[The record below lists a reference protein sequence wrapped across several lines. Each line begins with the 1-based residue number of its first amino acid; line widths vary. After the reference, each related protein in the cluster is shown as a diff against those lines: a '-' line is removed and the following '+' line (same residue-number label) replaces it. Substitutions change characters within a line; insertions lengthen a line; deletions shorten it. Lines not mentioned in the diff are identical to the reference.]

1 MDKLYNAEIKERF
14 LNEIYGDNEGSQIT
28 VRNIFNK
35 TELIEDIIQKDLY
48 NFNLVEIGKALQN
61 TNPYSNNVVKSYLRF
76 ISRYISWS
84 IKTGLREDNVNPI
97 RTVDSDWA
105 NQFVASKKIH
115 YSFSEFLELLKNP
128 ILYNSQD
135 KAFLF
140 LMFEGLMGEQFSEL
154 RELTINDI
162 NWEENKIF
170 IKSRN
175 QYINIS
181 KECMEYLEKAVNE
194 KTYYN
199 YNSKTKDF
207 NERELLPSPYVFK
220 TTKSPRSTEGQM
232 VGMSMLYT
240 RLHALK
246 EILDLQYLTPNAIK
260 QSGMIK
266 MAVDLFKEDGVLGYD
281 QFAVIGDK
289 YNFSKINSNNN
300 GIEYEY
306 YNTYLMKEFINEDN
320 IKELYDI
327 DVIIQKR

>member
-1 MDKLYNAEIKERF
+1 MSKLYNEEIKERF
-14 LNEIYGDNEGSQIT
+14 LSTYENEQTQSTI
-28 VRNIFNK
+28 RNVFAK
-35 TELIEDIIQKDLY
+35 TELVESVLEKDL
-48 NFNLVEIGKALQN
+48 FEMSTTEIGKCIEN
-61 TNPYSNNVVKSYLRF
+61 TNPHNLNVAKSTGRF
-76 ISRYISWS
+76 ISQYLTWC
-84 IKTGLREDNVNPI
+84 TGNGYRESNINPLKG
-97 RTVDSDWA
+97 VDDE
-105 NQFVASKKIH
+105 FYDKYVDKSKKIH
-115 YSFSEFLELLKNP
+115 FNFNEFLELLEDPSLLNG
-128 ILYNSQD
+128 QD
-135 KAFLF
+135 KSFLF

-181 KECMEYLEKAVNE
+181 KECMKYLEKAVNE

>member
-1 MDKLYNAEIKERF
+1 MSKLYNEEIKERF
-14 LNEIYGDNEGSQIT
+14 LSTYDNESTQTTI
-28 VRNIFNK
+28 RNVFAK
-35 TELIEDIIQKDLY
+35 TELVESVLEKDLY
-48 NFNLVEIGKALQN
+48 SMNLTELGKSIEN
-61 TNPYSNNVVKSYLRF
+61 TNPYNLNVAKSTGRF
-76 ISRYISWS
+76 ISQYLTWC
-84 IKTGLREDNVNPI
+84 TENGYRESNINPLKG
-97 RTVDSDWA
+97 VDDE
-105 NQFVASKKIH
+105 FYDKYVDKSKKIH
-115 YSFSEFLELLKNP
+115 FSFDEFLTLLEDKSLHNA
-128 ILYNSQD
+128 QD
-135 KAFLF
+135 KSFLF

-162 NWEENKIF
+162 NWDENKIF

-175 QYINIS
+175 QYIEVS
-181 KECMEYLEKAVNE
+181 KECIKYLEKTINE

-266 MAVDLFKEDGVLGYD
+266 MTVDIYNEEG
-281 QFAVIGDK
+281 VIGYEQLAKVGEK
-289 YNFSKINSNNN
+289 YDYSKIYTD
-300 GIEYEY
+300 EYEY
-306 YNTYLMKEFINEDN
+306 YNTYLMKEFINESN
-320 IKELYDI
+320 IKDLYNI